1 MRRTLL
7 TFLLAATSAVAEE
20 ADCRGHP
27 LLSPS
32 TCCVDKPPAKFNV
45 TWGLSIGGVTKPI
58 TVSVETKWAPLGSA
72 RFFNLAKYHYFDGM
86 APEGSGNANGFFRVV
101 PGFVVQFGIAG
112 LPAVSAPWQN
122 LVIKD
127 DKVILSNIRGTIAYA
142 DAGADTRTTQVYIN
156 FANNSRLDADGFT
169 PFGVISEEDMK
180 VVDTIYAGYEQLPD
194 QDTIYSQGDAYLKK
208 SFPKLDYILTT
219 SVTV

>member
-1 MRRTLL
+1 MGLRKRAVTQL
-7 TFLLAATSAVAEE
+7 T
-20 ADCRGHP
+20 
-27 LLSPS
+27 
-32 TCCVDKPPAKFNV
+32 
-45 TWGLSIGGVTKPI
+45 I
-58 TVSVETKWAPLGSA
+58 APNDSFCLI
-72 RFFNLAKYHYFDGM
+72 
-86 APEGSGNANGFFRVV
+86 GNANGFFRVV

-112 LPAVSAPWQN
+112 LPAVSGPWQN
-122 LVIKD
+122 LNIKD

-180 VVDTIYAGYEQLPD
+180 IVDTIYAGYGQDPD
-194 QDTIYSQGDAYLKK
+194 QDTIYAQGDAYLKK

-219 SVTV
+219 SVTA